1 MKNLIV
7 GLLFVLFSIHS
18 VADKKIYLTSL
29 EWPPYSGKE
38 LAEQGASVAVA
49 KAAFKAMGY
58 ELIVDFY
65 PWSRAVRLAQDS
77 DSKYSG
83 YFPEYYSSSIEQDF
97 IFSAPMGTGPLGF
110 VESKS
115 NPITWN
121 TLKDLKAS
129 SIGTVQDYVNTETFD
144 QMAANGELQVK
155 PVISD
160 LLNIKKVAAGRVD
173 LAVIDKHVLGYLL
186 RTEDSLKGVANKVQ
200 FNEKLL
206 EDKQLFICF
215 KKTDEGKE
223 LVKIFNEGLKKI
235 DIAEVMSDHFN

>member
-1 MKNLIV
+1 MRVLV
-7 GLLFVLFSIHS
+7 LTLLFSLLSIQS
-18 VADKKIYLTSL
+18 FAEKKIYLTSL

-58 ELIVDFY
+58 ELVVDFY
-65 PWSRAVRLAQDS
+65 PWSRAVRLAQES

-83 YFPEYYSSSIEQDF
+83 YFPEYFSSSIEQDF
-97 IFSAPMGTGPLGF
+97 IFSAPMGSGPLGF
-110 VESKS
+110 VESKAD
-115 NPITWN
+115 PVTWSSLN
-121 TLKDLKAS
+121 DLKTS
-129 SIGTVQDYVNTETFD
+129 SIGTVQDYVNTEKFD